1 MLLLSVTCSLANM
14 KDYCHF
20 PEEQTAMVDILDP
33 PSLHQEHFPAEI
45 DVYKVPHNRM
55 KQLVSSITEKLPE
68 IQVRFVTNIRWF
80 LKLSVP
86 GVS

>member
-1 MLLLSVTCSLANM
+1 MLIAVALANM
-14 KDYCHF
+14 KVYSQF

-68 IQVRFVTNIRWF
+68 IQVRFVTRIRWF
-80 LKLSVP
+80 SLLSVP